1 MGLVE
6 WVMKNMKIFQK
17 QLTLKEKTYK
27 KRKIIKCP
35 IIVTNEEIEFIKLK
49 FSIFPN
55 FFFNLEILI

>member
-1 MGLVE
+1 
-6 WVMKNMKIFQK
+6 MKNMKIFQK

-55 FFFNLEILI
+55 